1 MILRD
6 MIEEVNSLIDHNP
19 NITTHTNHIV
29 RTINR
34 HYEFVCS
41 QAPYRFLQ
49 GRNTVTVLADVAGT
63 AANTV
68 TVVQN
73 NNTVTATG
81 ATVFDRA
88 YEGMAFKGPD
98 DVEIPITGVNNALT
112 EMYLETNYAA
122 ASAAGTASWS
132 VTMDKVFFPKDMVDF
147 LGITT
152 RSEFANSGPDRRLTY
167 MDPRKEEE
175 FLFDWTTSGDITYIL
190 DREGS
195 QVDVQ
200 DLVIA
205 LSLTSTSSNLVVGQT
220 FEYCVTLEYSGMES
234 PPTKPIQIT
243 TTTGNATVRITF
255 ANPPGTHSIRHR
267 KNIYRRNVT
276 NNTPWERIATEDSVG
291 SAAAATTTHDDSGK
305 RGDPSLPLYY
315 QTPRPVMKLHN
326 KPSTDT
332 DIEIRYM
339 KRPPRLTGDTD
350 APLMPP
356 QYHMIL
362 VYLTLGDLYTQYG
375 MGNLARLYE
384 SRAEEKIVDMR
395 RRYLDRAD
403 RYYRKQAFAGVGIND
418 GYRYGT
424 PTKS

>member
-19 NITTHTNHIV
+19 DITTHTNHIV

-49 GRNTVTVLADVAGT
+49 GRNTLTVLADVAGT
-63 AANTV
+63 AANTIGV
-68 TVVQN
+68 TNGTDIVV
-73 NNTVTATG
+73 ATG

-88 YEGMAFKGPD
+88 YEGMAFTGPD
-98 DVEIPITGVNNALT
+98 GVEVPITGVNDAGVLL
-112 EMYLETNYAA
+112 YLETAYAGA
-122 ASAAGTASWS
+122 TVSSASWS
-132 VTMDKVFFPKDMVDF
+132 ITMDKVFFPKDMVDF

-200 DLVIA
+200 DLVIV
-205 LSLTSTSSNLVVGQT
+205 LSLASGTGLTADQV
-220 FEYCVTLEYSGMES
+220 FEYCATLEYLHMES
-234 PPTKPIQIT
+234 PPTKPVQIT
-243 TTTGNATVRITF
+243 PTGGNRNVTVTF
-255 ANPPGTHSIRHR
+255 ANPPGAHDIRYR
-267 KNIYRRNVT
+267 KNIYRRSVT
-276 NNTPWERIATEDSVG
+276 NNTPWERITSVEPRASHLSVTASFEDTG
-291 SAAAATTTHDDSGK
+291 IK
-305 RGDPSLPLYY
+305 GDPSLPLYY